1 MSEEITEAVQIIR
14 VAYDGI
20 EVAMRVG
27 SGGVGAMLDV
37 TNFIFGMI
45 DHEKLKGQ
53 TSMKKLLL
61 KGGDLQVVKL
71 DDSQRAEAKRLL
83 KQYGV
88 LYSTLPDL
96 NRDDG
101 MFEILVHSEAVPRVN
116 LILEKLG
123 KGSLTSIEEYMQN
136 GDKTGFNK
144 LVNFFDKQRSNK
156 PQTEEEKEA
165 DKQIDNLLKKAAD
178 FAIEKKEFHKEEVK
192 EHFGISDTR
201 VDDVLAELS
210 SMGALAIR
218 EDGTYEAVMDREQF
232 QERIRHYQKM
242 ADRVKKEAL
251 LKTGNVERVTL
262 DKTIVAT
269 EDEKMIKVSIGD
281 KEDRFIYLDKEN
293 LLDDGK
299 SYRTY
304 LKKDTDYLIYDKND
318 KRVEVISL
326 DNLVSRIQNIQIAKA
341 MREDKKKQTK
351 EKQSKEKS
359 AEKKVR

>member
-1 MSEEITEAVQIIR
+1 MSEEITEAVQIVR

-27 SGGVGAMLDV
+27 SGGVSAMLDV
-37 TNFIFGMI
+37 ATFIFGMI

-71 DDSQRAEAKRLL
+71 DDSQKSEAKKLL
-83 KQYGV
+83 KKYGV
-88 LYSTLPDL
+88 LYSILPDL
-96 NRDDG
+96 NRVDG

-144 LVNFFDKQRSNK
+144 LVNFFDKQRSTK
-156 PQTEEEKEA
+156 LKTEEEKEA
-165 DKQIDNLLKKAAD
+165 NKQIDNLLGKAAD
-178 FAIEKKEFHKEEVK
+178 FAIVKKEFDKSEMK

-210 SMGALAIR
+210 SMGVLAIR
-218 EDGTYEAVMDREQF
+218 EDGTYEAVMDKEQF

-242 ADRVKKEAL
+242 AGRVEKEAM
-251 LKTGNVERVTL
+251 LKSGNVERVTL
-262 DKTIVAT
+262 DKTIVVG
-269 EDEKMIKVSIGD
+269 EDEKMIKVSLGGQ
-281 KEDRFIYLDKEN
+281 EDRFIYIDKEN
-293 LLDDGK
+293 LLDNGN
-299 SYRTY
+299 SYQTY
-304 LKKDTDYLIYDKND
+304 LKKDVDYLVYDEND
-318 KRVEVISL
+318 KRVEVVSL
-326 DNLVSRIQNIQIAKA
+326 DNLVSRIQDIQIAKA
-341 MREDKKKQTK
+341 VKEEEKKQTK
-351 EKQSKEKS
+351 EKQTKEKS

>member
-1 MSEEITEAVQIIR
+1 MSEEITEAVQIVR

-37 TNFIFGMI
+37 ATFIFGMI

-61 KGGDLQVVKL
+61 KGGDLQVVRL
-71 DDSQRAEAKRLL
+71 DDSQKAEAKKLL
-83 KQYGV
+83 KKYGV
-88 LYSTLPDL
+88 LYSMLPDI
-96 NRDDG
+96 NKNDG

-123 KGSLTSIEEYMQN
+123 KGSLTSIEEYMQS

-144 LVNFFDKQRSNK
+144 LVDFFDKQRSTK
-156 PQTEEEKEA
+156 PKMEEEKEA
-165 DKQIDNLLKKAAD
+165 NKQIDNFLGKAAD
-178 FAIEKKEFHKEEVK
+178 FAIDKKQFDKSEMK
-192 EHFGISDTR
+192 EHFGISDTKT
-201 VDDVLAELS
+201 DDVLAELS

-218 EDGTYEAVMDREQF
+218 EDGTYEAVMDKEQF

-242 ADRVKKEAL
+242 ADRVNKEAM
-251 LKTGNVERVTL
+251 LKAGNAERVTL
-262 DKTIVAT
+262 DKSLVTG
-269 EDEKMIKVSIGD
+269 EDDKRIKVSLDD
-281 KEDRFIYLDKEN
+281 KEERFIYLDKEN

-304 LKKDTDYLIYDKND
+304 LKKDADYLLYDEND
-318 KRVEVISL
+318 KQVEVIPL
-326 DNLVSRIQNIQIAKA
+326 DNLVNRIQNIQISKA
-341 MREDKKKQTK
+341 VKEEEKKQKVKQTK
-351 EKQSKEKS
+351 EKSATKE
-359 AEKKVR
+359 VR

>member
-1 MSEEITEAVQIIR
+1 MSEEITEAVQIVR

-20 EVAMRVG
+20 DVAMRVG
-27 SGGVGAMLDV
+27 SGGIKAMLDV
-37 TNFIFGMI
+37 ATFIFGMI

-71 DDSQRAEAKRLL
+71 DDSQKAEAKKLL
-83 KQYGV
+83 KKYGV

-96 NRDDG
+96 NREDG

-144 LVNFFDKQRSNK
+144 LVNFFDNQRSIK
-156 PQTEEEKEA
+156 PKTEEEKEA
-165 DKQIDNLLKKAAD
+165 NKQIDNLLGKVAD
-178 FAIEKKEFHKEEVK
+178 FAIGKKEFDKSEMK

-218 EDGTYEAVMDREQF
+218 EDGTYEAVMDKEQF

-242 ADRVKKEAL
+242 ANRVEKEAM
-251 LKTGNVERVTL
+251 LKSGNVEQVTL
-262 DKTIVAT
+262 DKTIVVR
-269 EDEKMIKVSIGD
+269 EDEKVIKVSLGD

-299 SYRTY
+299 LYRTY
-304 LKKDTDYLIYDKND
+304 LKKDADYLIYDKND
-318 KRVEVISL
+318 KRVEVVSL
-326 DNLVSRIQNIQIAKA
+326 DNLVSRIQNVQVAKA
-341 MREDKKKQTK
+341 MKKDEKKQTK
-351 EKQSKEKS
+351 EKQTKEKS

>member
-1 MSEEITEAVQIIR
+1 MSEEITEAVQIVR

-27 SGGVGAMLDV
+27 SGGVGAMIDV
-37 TNFIFGMI
+37 ATFIFGMI

-71 DDSQRAEAKRLL
+71 DDLQKTEAKRLL
-83 KQYGV
+83 KKYGV

-96 NRDDG
+96 NRKDG

-144 LVNFFDKQRSNK
+144 LVDFFDKQRSTK
-156 PQTEEEKEA
+156 PKTEKEKEE
-165 DKQIDNLLKKAAD
+165 DKQIENLLGKAAD
-178 FAIEKKEFHKEEVK
+178 FAIGKKKFDKSEMK

-232 QERIRHYQKM
+232 QERIRRYQKM
-242 ADRVKKEAL
+242 ADRVNKEAM
-251 LKTGNVERVTL
+251 LKAGNVERVTL
-262 DKTIVAT
+262 DKTIVAG
-269 EDEKMIKVSIGD
+269 EDEKMIKVSLGD
-281 KEDRFIYLDKEN
+281 KENRFIYLDKES

-304 LKKDTDYLIYDKND
+304 LKKDADYLIYDEND
-318 KRVEVISL
+318 KQVEIISL
-326 DNLVSRIQNIQIAKA
+326 DNLVTRIQNVQIAK
-341 MREDKKKQTK
+341 ELKEEEKKQK
-351 EKQSKEKS
+351 VKQPKEKS
-359 AEKKVR
+359 NEKKVR